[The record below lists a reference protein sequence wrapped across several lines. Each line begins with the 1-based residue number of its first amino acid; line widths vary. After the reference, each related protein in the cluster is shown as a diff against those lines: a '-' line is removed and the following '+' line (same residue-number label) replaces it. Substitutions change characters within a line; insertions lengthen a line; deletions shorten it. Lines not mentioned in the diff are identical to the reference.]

1 MGSNNCPFMN
11 KIILKSSLLFLT
23 GCLLVA
29 CWSSQAFA
37 HEVNKSAIALLV
49 CKGKSGNTISTGTGF
64 IVKPDGTLITNYH
77 VLVDAVSVN
86 AIFANG
92 STVPV
97 KKILKVDRVK
107 DFAVLKLKEGFYSTL
122 EIGDSRA
129 IKAYDYSSALGYLS
143 QNVEEES
150 YRAKDNIL
158 QTFGFVLGVHPQA
171 YPDFAYLYTTT
182 PFGPG
187 FSGGP
192 VVDRNNKVVGVATIE
207 GRAINLALPIHE
219 VQPFLDIT
227 QGMTFE
233 QLLKEDHDSRE
244 AMYYRG
250 NFALYAQG
258 DLDKAA
264 AYFQNVLQ
272 EDPRFVLALYDM
284 AVVNRDKGSIEQ
296 TVSDYEKIIAINPDF
311 PEALSNLGGYY
322 FRSGK
327 LEKAVTLFQNAVRVY
342 PNFIQALSNLGA
354 ALNKL
359 DRSREAIPHLE
370 KTIALDPEFAIAYYN
385 LGNSHFSLNQLD
397 EAEAAYNQSV
407 NLGVDFLSLHW
418 KLYETTRRLGKNEEA
433 RKQLSIILQIDPENE
448 KARQAFAKLPSAL
461 AK

>member
-1 MGSNNCPFMN
+1 MKKFTFR
-11 KIILKSSLLFLT
+11 KILLFVIGSLLFSGWYSHTL
-23 GCLLVA
+23 
-29 CWSSQAFA
+29 A

-49 CKGKSGNTISTGTGF
+49 SKGKSGNTISTGTGF
-64 IVKPDGTLITNYH
+64 VVKPNGTLVTNYH
-77 VLVDAVSVN
+77 VLVDAVSMD
-86 AIFANG
+86 AIFSNG
-92 STVPV
+92 NAVPV
-97 KKILKVDRVK
+97 EKILKVDRVK

-122 EIGDSRA
+122 EIGDSRG

-143 QNVEEES
+143 QNVEEEGN
-150 YRAKDNIL
+150 RVKGNIL

-182 PFGPG
+182 SFGPG

-192 VVDRNNKVVGVATIE
+192 VVDKNNRVVGIATIE

-219 VQPFLDIT
+219 VQPFLEEKKS
-227 QGMTFE
+227 MTFE
-233 QLLKEDHDSRE
+233 QLLQEDRQSRE

-250 NFALYAQG
+250 NFALYAEG
-258 DLDKAA
+258 DLDKAE
-264 AYFQNVLQ
+264 AYFQNILQ
-272 EDPRFVLALYDM
+272 EDPRFVPALYDM

-296 TVSDYEKIIAINPDF
+296 TVSDYEKIIAINPNF
-311 PEALSNLGGYY
+311 PEALSNLGSYY

-359 DRSREAIPHLE
+359 DRSPEAIPHLK

-385 LGNSHFSLNQLD
+385 LGNSYFATNQLD
-397 EAEAAYNQSV
+397 DAHTAYNQAV
-407 NLGVDFLSLHW
+407 TLGVDFLSLHW
-418 KLYETTRRLGKNEEA
+418 KLYETTHRLGENEEA
-433 RKQLSIILQIDPENE
+433 RKQLKIILQIDPENK
-448 KARQAFAKLPSAL
+448 KAKQALAKLPQP
-461 AK
+461 

>member
-1 MGSNNCPFMN
+1 MK
-11 KIILKSSLLFLT
+11 KIIQKKSLFLLT

-29 CWSSQAFA
+29 CLSSQVFA

-49 CKGKSGNTISTGTGF
+49 CKSKSGATISTGTGF
-64 IVKPDGTLITNYH
+64 VVKPNGTLVTNYH
-77 VLVDAVSVN
+77 VLVDAASMD
-86 AIFANG
+86 AIFING
-92 STVPV
+92 NTVPV
-97 KKILKVDRVK
+97 EKILKVDRVK

-122 EIGDSRA
+122 EIGDSRT
-129 IKAYDYSSALGYLS
+129 IQAYDYTSALGYLS
-143 QNVEEES
+143 QNIGEEDN
-150 YRAKDNIL
+150 RMKGNIL

-171 YPDFAYLYTTT
+171 YSDFAYLYTTAS
-182 PFGPG
+182 FGPG

-192 VVDRNNKVVGVATIE
+192 VVDKNNKVVGIATIE

-219 VQPFLDIT
+219 VQPFLDVAK
-227 QGMTFE
+227 GMTFE
-233 QLLKEDHDSRE
+233 QLLQEDRNSKE

-250 NFALYAQG
+250 NFALYAEA

-272 EDPRFVLALYDM
+272 EDPDFVLALYDM
-284 AVVNRDKGSIEQ
+284 AVVNRDNGSIEQ
-296 TVSDYEKIIAINPDF
+296 TISDYEKIIAINPDF

-327 LEKAVTLFQNAVRVY
+327 LEKAVTLFQNAVRAY

-359 DRSREAIPHLE
+359 DRFREAIPHLK

-385 LGNSHFSLNQLD
+385 LGNSYFSLNHLE
-397 EAEAAYNQSV
+397 EAEEAYHQSV
-407 NLGVDFLSLHW
+407 ALGVDFLSLHW
-418 KLYETTRRLGKNEEA
+418 KLYETSRQLGKKLEA
-433 RKQLSIILQIDPENE
+433 RKQLKIILQIDPENE
-448 KARQAFAKLPSAL
+448 KAKQALAKLPPSSL
-461 AK
+461 Q